1 MFLRVQHFQQSDR
14 WTERLVRNTTRNL
27 SPYPWGIAEIGV
39 DRSALSIG
47 QFALSNLRGVLPD
60 GTPFEAPEDSDLP
73 PPLDLD
79 ESVKNAVIYLALPAR
94 QPGKAD
100 MSASGR
106 NDANNVRFT
115 ASSYEVSDT
124 NIETDFVA
132 PIDVGRLSLKFLKT
146 GDDLSGYD
154 LIGLARVIEVRSDRA
169 VILEPDFIPP
179 SLSCAA
185 APRLNEL
192 LTELLGIV
200 RHRAQ
205 AIAERIGDPTIRG
218 TAEVGDY
225 FLLQIL
231 NRADPLLAHRC
242 ANATRFHPIR
252 FYEDCIQLAGELAT
266 FTTDKKRA
274 TDFPPYRHEDLKAT
288 FGAVFDDLRTSLS
301 AVLEQAAVAIELVE
315 RRHGVRVGTIHDRT
329 LLRDAGFVLAV
340 RADMAAEDI
349 RRRLP
354 AQIKVGPVERISE
367 LVNVALPGIP
377 VRSLPVL
384 PRQLPFGPAPSIS
397 RSTRNHPSGSSL
409 RPPARLPC
417 IWRASSPGL
426 RWKCGRYANEQ
437 GKPLFLAG
445 FANGGRNHRGKPPTQ
460 PERPQHGGD
469 PRRHCRDRRPGRAT
483 EGKRGRHAGRSAA
496 LRFPFRRRRCT
507 DARAIGRSPSQ
518 PRASPA
524 LQRCRAGSRSASPR
538 LH

>member
-1 MFLRVQHFQQSDR
+1 MRHENRVAWSEGMFLRVQHFQQSDR

-27 SPYPWGIAEIGV
+27 SPYPWGVAEIGI
-39 DRSALSIG
+39 DRSALAIG
-47 QFALSNLRGVLPD
+47 QFALSNLRGILPD

-79 ESVKNAVIYLALPAR
+79 EGVKNAIVYLALPAR

-100 MSASGR
+100 MSSGAKADS
-106 NDANNVRFT
+106 NSVRVVAT
-115 ASSYEVSDT
+115 TYEVSDA
-124 NIETDFVA
+124 NVDTDFIA

-169 VILEPDFIPP
+169 VILDPDFIPP
-179 SLSCAA
+179 ILNCAA
-185 APRLNEL
+185 SSRLSEL

-205 AIAERIGDPTIRG
+205 AISERIGDPTIRG

-231 NRADPLLAHRC
+231 NRADPLLAHLS

-274 TDFPPYRHEDLKAT
+274 TDFPPYRHDDLKESFA
-288 FGAVFDDLRTSLS
+288 AVFDDLRTSLS

-329 LLRDAGFVLAV
+329 LLRDSGFVLAV
-340 RADMAAEDI
+340 RADMSAEDI
-349 RRRLP
+349 RRKLP

-384 PRQLPFGPAPSIS
+384 PRQLPY
-397 RSTRNHPSGSSL
+397 RSGTIYFEIDTKSPLWKQLETSGAIAL
-409 RPPARLPC
+409 HLAGEF
-417 IWRASSPGL
+417 PGL
-426 RWKCGRYANEQ
+426 EMEMW
-437 GKPLFLAG
+437 
-445 FANGGRNHRGKPPTQ
+445 
-460 PERPQHGGD
+460 
-469 PRRHCRDRRPGRAT
+469 
-483 EGKRGRHAGRSAA
+483 A
-496 LRFPFRRRRCT
+496 LRE
-507 DARAIGRSPSQ
+507 
-518 PRASPA
+518 
-524 LQRCRAGSRSASPR
+524 
-538 LH
+538 

>member
-27 SPYPWGIAEIGV
+27 SPYPWGVAEIGI
-39 DRSALSIG
+39 DRSALAIG
-47 QFALSNLRGVLPD
+47 QFALSNLRGILPD

-73 PPLDLD
+73 PPLDL
-79 ESVKNAVIYLALPAR
+79 EEGVKNAIVYLALPAR

-100 MSASGR
+100 MSSGAKADSNSVR
-106 NDANNVRFT
+106 VVATTYDVSDANV
-115 ASSYEVSDT
+115 D
-124 NIETDFVA
+124 TDFIA

-169 VILEPDFIPP
+169 VILDPDFIPP
-179 SLSCAA
+179 ILNCAA
-185 APRLNEL
+185 SSRLSEL

-205 AIAERIGDPTIRG
+205 AISERIGDPTIRG

-231 NRADPLLAHRC
+231 NRADPLLAHLS

-274 TDFPPYRHEDLKAT
+274 TDFPPYRHDDLKAS
-288 FGAVFDDLRTSLS
+288 FAAVFDDLRTSLS

-329 LLRDAGFVLAV
+329 LLRDSGFVLAV
-340 RADMAAEDI
+340 RADMSAEDI
-349 RRRLP
+349 RRKLP

-384 PRQLPFGPAPSIS
+384 PRQLPY
-397 RSTRNHPSGSSL
+397 RSGTIYFEIDTKSPLWKQLETSGAIAL
-409 RPPARLPC
+409 HLAGEF
-417 IWRASSPGL
+417 PGL
-426 RWKCGRYANEQ
+426 EMEMW
-437 GKPLFLAG
+437 
-445 FANGGRNHRGKPPTQ
+445 
-460 PERPQHGGD
+460 
-469 PRRHCRDRRPGRAT
+469 
-483 EGKRGRHAGRSAA
+483 A
-496 LRFPFRRRRCT
+496 LRE
-507 DARAIGRSPSQ
+507 
-518 PRASPA
+518 
-524 LQRCRAGSRSASPR
+524 
-538 LH
+538 

>member
-1 MFLRVQHFQQSDR
+1 MRHENRVAWSEGMFLRVQHFQQSDR

-27 SPYPWGIAEIGV
+27 SPYPWGIAEIGI
-39 DRSALSIG
+39 DRSALAIG
-47 QFALSNLRGVLPD
+47 QFALSNLRGILPD

-79 ESVKNAVIYLALPAR
+79 EGVKNAIVYLALPAR

-100 MSASGR
+100 MSSGNIANTSSVRVVATTYEAS
-106 NDANNVRFT
+106 DANV
-115 ASSYEVSDT
+115 D
-124 NIETDFVA
+124 TDFVA
-132 PIDVGRLSLKFLKT
+132 PIDVGRLSLRFLKT

-154 LIGLARVIEVRSDRA
+154 LIGLAKVIEVRSDRA
-169 VILEPDFIPP
+169 VILDPDFIPP
-179 SLSCAA
+179 SLNCAA
-185 APRLNEL
+185 SSRLGEL

-205 AIAERIGDPTIRG
+205 AISERIGDPTIRG

-231 NRADPLLAHRC
+231 NRADPLLAHFF

-266 FTTDKKRA
+266 FTTEKKRA
-274 TDFPPYRHEDLKAT
+274 TEFPPYRHDDLKAS
-288 FGAVFDDLRTSLS
+288 FAAVFDDLRTSLS
-301 AVLEQAAVAIELVE
+301 AVLEQSAVAIELVE

-340 RADMAAEDI
+340 RADMSAEDI
-349 RRRLP
+349 RRKLP

-384 PRQLPFGPAPSIS
+384 PRQLPY
-397 RSTRNHPSGSSL
+397 RSGTIYFEIDTKTPLWKQLETSGAIAL
-409 RPPARLPC
+409 HLAGEF
-417 IWRASSPGL
+417 PGL
-426 RWKCGRYANEQ
+426 EMEMW
-437 GKPLFLAG
+437 
-445 FANGGRNHRGKPPTQ
+445 
-460 PERPQHGGD
+460 
-469 PRRHCRDRRPGRAT
+469 
-483 EGKRGRHAGRSAA
+483 A
-496 LRFPFRRRRCT
+496 LRE
-507 DARAIGRSPSQ
+507 
-518 PRASPA
+518 
-524 LQRCRAGSRSASPR
+524 
-538 LH
+538 